1 MVAAVENIK
10 KKGKVPKVKM
20 GKQEK
25 KEAMYGYLFISA
37 LVIQFVVFV
46 LGALIY
52 SFYAS
57 FTDWNLLS
65 NKQFIGFENYLVIF
79 KDEQFWK
86 AAYNTVFLMIGI
98 PIGMCLSLLLALAMN
113 RKMRGIKIFRVI
125 YYLPGI
131 SSAVAIA
138 LLWKWIYHYD
148 YGILNSILY
157 SIFGIQGP
165 NWLGDAAYVKPALII
180 MGVWRGLGGGAIL
193 YLAGLQNID
202 SSLYEA
208 VEIDGGNSFHKLR
221 HITLPLLTPMSF
233 YIIITGVIGH
243 LQAFG
248 DTLIMFEGGGPEYS
262 AGTIV
267 YYLWQKAFNS
277 YQMGYACAVSWL
289 LAISIFIITLIQF
302 KFSNKWVY
310 EAN

>member
-1 MVAAVENIK
+1 MEIATKTAE
-10 KKGKVPKVKM
+10 KKGKVPKRKM
-20 GKQEK
+20 GRQEK

-37 LVIQFVVFV
+37 LILQFVIFV

-57 FTDWNLLS
+57 FTDWNLLKSKEFVGLS
-65 NKQFIGFENYLVIF
+65 NYVHIF

-86 AAYNTVFLMIGI
+86 ATYNTVFLMIGI

-113 RKMRGIKIFRVI
+113 RKMRGAKFFRVI

-131 SSAVAIA
+131 SSAIAIA
-138 LLWKWIYHYD
+138 ILWKWIYHTD
-148 YGILNSILY
+148 YGILNNILW
-157 SIFGIQGP
+157 SVFGIQGP
-165 NWLGDAAYVKPALII
+165 NWLGDAVYVKPALII
-180 MGVWRGLGGGAIL
+180 MGIWRGLGGGAIL

-202 SSLYEA
+202 SALYEA
-208 VEIDGGNSFHKLR
+208 VEIDGGNPFHKLK
-221 HITLPLLTPMSF
+221 HITIPMLTPMSF
-233 YIIITGVIGH
+233 YIVITGVIGG

-248 DTLIMFEGGGPEYS
+248 DTYVMFSGGGPEYS
-262 AGTIV
+262 AATIV
-267 YYLWQKAFNS
+267 YYLWQKAFNN
-277 YQMGYACAVSWL
+277 YEMGYACAVSWI
-289 LAISIFIITLIQF
+289 LAIAIFIITLIQF

>member
-1 MVAAVENIK
+1 MEAAVQSIK
-10 KKGKVPKVKM
+10 KKERTPKVKM

-37 LVIQFVVFV
+37 LVIQFLVFV

-52 SFYAS
+52 SLYAS
-57 FTDWNLLS
+57 FTDWNLL
-65 NKQFIGFENYLVIF
+65 KAKEFIGFDNYLAIF
-79 KDEQFWK
+79 KDKQFWQ

-138 LLWKWIYHYD
+138 LLWKWIYQSD
-148 YGILNSILY
+148 YGILNNILN
-157 SIFGIQGP
+157 SVFGIKGP
-165 NWLGDAAYVKPALII
+165 NWLGDAVYVKPALII

-208 VEIDGGNSFHKLR
+208 VEIDGGNAFHKLR

-233 YIIITGVIGH
+233 YLVITGVIGG

-248 DTLIMFEGGGPEYS
+248 DTLIMFTGGGPEYS
-262 AGTIV
+262 GATVV
-267 YYLWQKAFNS
+267 YYLWQKAFNN
-277 YQMGYACAVSWL
+277 YEMGYACAVSWL
-289 LAISIFIITLIQF
+289 LAVSIFIITLIQF
-302 KFSNKWVY
+302 KVSNKWVY